1 MLRSL
6 KVLLLLLLTAAL
18 LCGCSA
24 APKEQEILCN
34 ELTLMLPPGFV
45 DFSEDGAE
53 EGLAFNYAD
62 VDMGICG
69 SFEEKAYLA
78 QYIPDIDPEK
88 YAQLFLQTNGM
99 DAAVETK
106 DGIPCFTYTA
116 ADYTYLCGVFESNEN
131 FWVIQAYCASG
142 DYAAKADAMWNC
154 ITSVTVNE

>member
-45 DFSEDGAE
+45 DFSEDGVE

-69 SFEEKAYLA
+69 SFEEKAYLR
-78 QYIPDIDPEK
+78 QYIPDITAEK
-88 YAQLFLQTNGM
+88 YAQLFLRTNGM

-116 ADYTYLCGVFESNEN
+116 ADYTYLCGVFESEEN
-131 FWVIQAYCASG
+131 FWVVQSYCKTEVFPANEETMWGYIASVILG
-142 DYAAKADAMWNC
+142 
-154 ITSVTVNE
+154 